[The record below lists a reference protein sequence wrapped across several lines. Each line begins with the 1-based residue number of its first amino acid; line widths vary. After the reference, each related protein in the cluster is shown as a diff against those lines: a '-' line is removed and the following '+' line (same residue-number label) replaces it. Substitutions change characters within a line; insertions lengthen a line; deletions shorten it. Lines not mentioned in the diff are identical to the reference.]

1 MFSQM
6 YKSGHGLNLDQVTS
20 VLASTVQEISWNI
33 EKISST
39 EKVGCLL
46 GWLLSCLVGGLV
58 GRVSGWVGRV
68 SGWVGWR
75 IDLSV
80 GFVCFF
86 YL

>member
-1 MFSQM
+1 M

-58 GRVSGWVGRV
+58 GRVSGWVG
-68 SGWVGWR
+68 WR

-86 YL
+86 LFIIYSCKVID

>member
-39 EKVGCLL
+39 EKVGWLVAFLL
-46 GWLLSCLVGGLV
+46 
-58 GRVSGWVGRV
+58 
-68 SGWVGWR
+68 SGWVGWQGEWLGWQGEWLGWLE
-75 IDLSV
+75 D
-80 GFVCFF
+80 
-86 YL
+86 

>member
-39 EKVGCLL
+39 EKVGWLVAWLVACLL
-46 GWLLSCLVGGLV
+46 SEWA
-58 GRVSGWVGRV
+58 
-68 SGWVGWR
+68 GWR
-75 IDLSV
+75 NDLSV